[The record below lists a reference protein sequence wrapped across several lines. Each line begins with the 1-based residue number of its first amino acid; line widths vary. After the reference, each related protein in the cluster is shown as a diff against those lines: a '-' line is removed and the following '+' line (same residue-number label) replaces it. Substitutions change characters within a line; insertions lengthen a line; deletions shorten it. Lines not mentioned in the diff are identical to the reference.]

1 MKLFKKTILIL
12 AAAAIP
18 CSVLAEPYKVR
29 LPMSEDDEG
38 AMVYLM
44 NFDTDEKIDSTL
56 VTDKTALFEGE
67 IDEAILA
74 TPVLDGRRQG
84 VFILESGSISFSP
97 ATREAFGSM
106 LNDRMRDLHDN
117 IKKLRDSYEAT
128 AGEKKRQD
136 IYMRYQALV
145 DSTFRENADNALG
158 FYIFLQ
164 QFDASQM
171 DADRLRSELEKYPYL
186 KNSERLKH
194 YIAKAE
200 RRENSQEGKPFIDF
214 EVTYNGQTR
223 RLSDHVGKGHYT
235 LVDYWASWC
244 GPCIRQTEVLKEI
257 YNKYKDSGLE
267 VLGVAVWDKPEDTLA
282 AIRRHDLPW
291 DCIIDAQSIPTEL
304 YGISG
309 IPCIILYGPD
319 GTIISRD
326 KQDDELRAAVDA
338 AMSSAMK

>member
-1 MKLFKKTILIL
+1 
-12 AAAAIP
+12 
-18 CSVLAEPYKVR
+18 
-29 LPMSEDDEG
+29 
-38 AMVYLM
+38 
-44 NFDTDEKIDSTL
+44 
-56 VTDKTALFEGE
+56 
-67 IDEAILA
+67 
-74 TPVLDGRRQG
+74 
-84 VFILESGSISFSP
+84 
-97 ATREAFGSM
+97 
-106 LNDRMRDLHDN
+106 
-117 IKKLRDSYEAT
+117 
-128 AGEKKRQD
+128 
-136 IYMRYQALV
+136 MRYQALV